1 MNTSIEEKL
10 RLFGLNKYEA
20 LAYITIVKHA
30 VSSAREI
37 SKFSGVPY
45 SRIYDVLDSLEK
57 KGWVFVESGKPLRY
71 KANNLKSILDK
82 IEKQTMKE
90 LSETKKIVVDELE
103 PYFAKAVKK
112 VGVWVIRDREKIL
125 DKVEEMIKTAKKT
138 LYLMVP
144 YTPEDFL
151 SDAKR
156 LRELVLEKNKKI
168 EVKIIMGEKDPE
180 MQKKLKIKVC
190 KEKTGWTI
198 IKDEEE
204 VFYASPFIEGE
215 EIGLW
220 TDEKELVKIAIVM
233 FKYLWQS
240 L

>member
-10 RLFGLNKYEA
+10 KLFGLNKYEA
-20 LAYITIVKHA
+20 LAYITIVKYA

-57 KGWVFVESGKPLRY
+57 KGWIFVESGKPLRY

-112 VGVWVIRDREKIL
+112 VGVWIIRDRKKIL
-125 DKVEEMIKTAKKT
+125 EKVEEMIKTAKKT

-144 YTPEDFL
+144 YIP
-151 SDAKR
+151 
-156 LRELVLEKNKKI
+156 
-168 EVKIIMGEKDPE
+168 
-180 MQKKLKIKVC
+180 
-190 KEKTGWTI
+190 
-198 IKDEEE
+198 
-204 VFYASPFIEGE
+204 
-215 EIGLW
+215 
-220 TDEKELVKIAIVM
+220 
-233 FKYLWQS
+233 
-240 L
+240 